1 MAERRRQPRGPR
13 FDDQRP
19 LVELLVVQISGRVQ
33 EVVQDLLDLLDLVGR
48 LLELADLPDDVRNLI
63 GT

>member
-13 FDDQRP
+13 FDDQRS

-48 LLELADLPDDVRNLI
+48 LLELADLPDDVRDLI
-63 GT
+63 RT